1 MKKLLTLA
9 LCVGMAVCLT
19 ACANNAEVSQ
29 EDNTAVT
36 TESGVEAETEKAEET
51 SDNKTEEITVKSSAD
66 AISASGKVDT
76 TKSGAETAVT
86 ASGAKTT
93 ESGAVEEA
101 ALTDEDGIS
110 TKVDMTKVTLFD
122 EAKTMYAQT
131 NVNMRTGPSTDYE
144 GVGNI
149 KTNTEVKVLGRFGT
163 DGWYLIENA
172 KGKAFVSNSYL
183 GEEKIDFEALRA
195 EQEAA
200 ALAAIEN
207 QKAEQANQVQ
217 DNNTQ
222 QQTQAAPPQPVAAP
236 AGILFIGDSRCVQMQ
251 AAVGGG
257 NSSWICENSKGYEWF
272 SNKAV
277 GQADACIGKGTKVV
291 ICLGVNDTDNI
302 YNYAALVNAKAA
314 EWAARGAKTYYVS
327 VNPVTENPYRTEE
340 EVEAFNATLP
350 GQLSGVKWIDTHSFL
365 VNNGYN
371 MVDGLHYDTNTYV
384 AIFNAIVG
392 SLK

>member
-1 MKKLLTLA
+1 MKRLVTFA

-19 ACANNAEVSQ
+19 ACSNNVEVSQ
-29 EDNTAVT
+29 EDNIAVT
-36 TESGVEAETEKAEET
+36 TESGVGTEEKVEEVSDKETEKN
-51 SDNKTEEITVKSSAD
+51 DVKSSAD
-66 AISASGKVDT
+66 AISASGKADT
-76 TKSGAETAVT
+76 TESGAKTAVT

-93 ESGAVEEA
+93 ESGAEEEA
-101 ALTDEDGIS
+101 ALTNEDGIS
-110 TKVDMTKVTLFD
+110 TKVDMAKVTMFD
-122 EAKTMYAQT
+122 EAKIMYAQT

-149 KTNTEVKVLGRFGT
+149 KTNTEVRVLGRFGT
-163 DGWYLIENA
+163 DGWYLVENG

-183 GEEKIDFEALRA
+183 GEDKIDLEALRA

-200 ALAAIEN
+200 ALAAIEK
-207 QKAEQANQVQ
+207 QKAEQTNQVQ
-217 DNNTQ
+217 DNTQ
-222 QQTQAAPPQPVAAP
+222 QQTQAVPPQPVAAP

-257 NSSWICENSKGYEWF
+257 NSSWICENAKGYEWF

>member
-1 MKKLLTLA
+1 MKKLVTLA

-19 ACANNAEVSQ
+19 ACSNNVEVSQ
-29 EDNTAVT
+29 EDNIAVT
-36 TESGVEAETEKAEET
+36 TESGVGTEEKVEEALDKETEKN
-51 SDNKTEEITVKSSAD
+51 DVKSSAD
-66 AISASGKVDT
+66 AISASGKADT
-76 TKSGAETAVT
+76 TESGAKTAVT

-93 ESGAVEEA
+93 ESGAEEVA
-101 ALTDEDGIS
+101 ALTNEDGIS
-110 TKVDMTKVTLFD
+110 TKVDMAKVTMFD
-122 EAKTMYAQT
+122 EAKIMYAQT

-149 KTNTEVKVLGRFGT
+149 KTNTEVRVLGRFGT
-163 DGWYLIENA
+163 DGWYLVENG

-183 GEEKIDFEALRA
+183 GEDKIDLEALRA

-200 ALAAIEN
+200 ALAAIEK
-207 QKAEQANQVQ
+207 QKAEQTNQVQ
-217 DNNTQ
+217 DNTQ
-222 QQTQAAPPQPVAAP
+222 QQTLAVPPQPVAAP

-257 NSSWICENSKGYEWF
+257 NSSWICENAKGYEWF

-365 VNNGYN
+365 VNNGYT

>member
-1 MKKLLTLA
+1 MKRLVTFA

-19 ACANNAEVSQ
+19 ACSNNAEVSQ
-29 EDNTAVT
+29 EDNIAVT
-36 TESGVEAETEKAEET
+36 TESGVGTEEKVEEVSDKETEKN
-51 SDNKTEEITVKSSAD
+51 DVKSSAD
-66 AISASGKVDT
+66 AISASGKADT
-76 TKSGAETAVT
+76 TESGAKTAVT

-93 ESGAVEEA
+93 ESGAEEEA
-101 ALTDEDGIS
+101 ALTNEDGIS
-110 TKVDMTKVTLFD
+110 TKVDMAKVTMFD
-122 EAKTMYAQT
+122 EAKIMYAQT

-149 KTNTEVKVLGRFGT
+149 KTNTEVRVLGRFGT
-163 DGWYLIENA
+163 DGWYLVENG

-183 GEEKIDFEALRA
+183 GEDKIDLEALRA

-200 ALAAIEN
+200 ALAAIEK
-207 QKAEQANQVQ
+207 QKAEQTNQVQ
-217 DNNTQ
+217 DNTQ
-222 QQTQAAPPQPVAAP
+222 QQTQAVPPQPVAAP

-257 NSSWICENSKGYEWF
+257 NSSWICENAKGYEWF

>member
-1 MKKLLTLA
+1 
-9 LCVGMAVCLT
+9 MAVCLT

-29 EDNTAVT
+29 EDNTVVT
-36 TESGVEAETEKAEET
+36 TDSGVGTEEKVEEVSDKETEKK
-51 SDNKTEEITVKSSAD
+51 DVKSSAD
-66 AISASGKVDT
+66 AISASGKADT
-76 TKSGAETAVT
+76 TESGAKTAVT

-110 TKVDMTKVTLFD
+110 TKVDMAKVTIFD
-122 EAKTMYAQT
+122 EVKIMYAQT

-163 DGWYLIENA
+163 DGWYLVENG

-183 GEEKIDFEALRA
+183 GEDKIDLEALRA

-200 ALAAIEN
+200 ALAAIEK

-217 DNNTQ
+217 DNIQ

>member
-1 MKKLLTLA
+1 MKKSVFIA
-9 LCVGMAVCLT
+9 LCLSMALWLT
-19 ACANNAEVSQ
+19 ACSNEVEDIQ
-29 EDNTAVT
+29 EDGNTVT
-36 TESGVEAETEKAEET
+36 TESGVETQETEET
-51 SDNKTEEITVKSSAD
+51 SDEETEESTVKSSAD
-66 AISASGKVDT
+66 AVSATGKEAKT
-76 TKSGAETAVT
+76 ESGAEALVT

-93 ESGAVEEA
+93 ESGTVSGKASV
-101 ALTDEDGIS
+101 DEDGIS
-110 TKVDMTKVTLFD
+110 TDVDMTKVTLFD
-122 EAKTMYAQT
+122 EAKVMYAQT
-131 NVNMRTGPSTDYE
+131 NVNMRMGPSTDYE
-144 GVGNI
+144 TLGNI
-149 KTNTEVKVLGRFGT
+149 KTNTEVKVLGRFGS
-163 DGWYLIENA
+163 DGWYLIENG
-172 KGKAFVSNSYL
+172 KGKAFVSNTFL
-183 GEEKIDFEALRA
+183 GDEKIDLEALRA

-200 ALAAIEN
+200 ALAAIQN
-207 QKAEQANQVQ
+207 QQAQAANQAQ
-217 DNNTQ
+217 DNNNQ
-222 QQTQAAPPQPVAAP
+222 QQAQAAPPQPVAAP

-314 EWAARGAKTYYVS
+314 EWAGRGAKTYFVS

-365 VNNGYN
+365 VNNGYT
-371 MVDGLHYDTNTYV
+371 MVDGLHYDSNTYV

>member
-1 MKKLLTLA
+1 MKKLVTLA

-19 ACANNAEVSQ
+19 ACSNNVEVSQ
-29 EDNTAVT
+29 EDNIAVT
-36 TESGVEAETEKAEET
+36 TESGVGTEEKVEEALDKETEKN
-51 SDNKTEEITVKSSAD
+51 DVKSSAD
-66 AISASGKVDT
+66 AISASGKADT
-76 TKSGAETAVT
+76 TESGAKTAVT

-93 ESGAVEEA
+93 ESGAEEVA
-101 ALTDEDGIS
+101 ALTNEDGIS
-110 TKVDMTKVTLFD
+110 TKVDMAKVTMFD
-122 EAKTMYAQT
+122 EAKIMYAQT

-149 KTNTEVKVLGRFGT
+149 KTNTEVRVLGRFGT
-163 DGWYLIENA
+163 DGWYLVENG

-183 GEEKIDFEALRA
+183 GEDKIDLEALRA

-200 ALAAIEN
+200 ALAAIEK
-207 QKAEQANQVQ
+207 QKAEQTNQVQ
-217 DNNTQ
+217 DNTQ
-222 QQTQAAPPQPVAAP
+222 QQTQAVPPQPVAAP

-257 NSSWICENSKGYEWF
+257 NSSWICENAKGYEWF

-365 VNNGYN
+365 VNNGYT